1 MTFSKIDGQNA
12 RVRVKFPDHA
22 DHPDGELM
30 AKAESTAGPPRA
42 TFRAKVLL
50 AGKTATGVVVPA
62 DVVAKL
68 GKGRKPPVK
77 VTINGHTYLSTV
89 AVMGGKFMV
98 GIAAEHRKSAG
109 VEAGDTIDMTLELDT
124 SVREVAVPDD
134 FPSALNKDKK
144 AKAFFDSMSY
154 SNRRRHILL
163 IDGAK
168 TAETR
173 QRRIE
178 KALEM
183 MREGR
188 AV

>member
-1 MTFSKIDGQNA
+1 MT
-12 RVRVKFPDHA
+12 
-22 DHPDGELM
+22 
-30 AKAESTAGPPRA
+30 KAESTSHAPRV

-50 AGKTATGVVVPA
+50 AGKTATGVVVPD

-68 GKGRKPPVK
+68 GKGKKPPVK

-109 VEAGDTIDMTLELDT
+109 VEAGETIDMTLELDT
-124 SVREVAVPDD
+124 SVREVTVPPD
-134 FPSALNKDKK
+134 FAAALSRDKK

-154 SNRRRHILL
+154 SNRRRHVLQ

-178 KALEM
+178 KAVEM
-183 MREGR
+183 MLEGR
-188 AV
+188 AM